1 MPLSDRE
8 LVEACIRGD
17 GRAWEEF
24 VRRVTPY
31 IKGVIRN
38 VLARRGA
45 PVQEPDVEDLAAAT
59 FAELLARDKATLRAF
74 GPPYQLKSWLA
85 TIATRVCSH
94 QARAADPPAAPLDKA
109 PAPAV
114 RDAAPDESAA
124 ILERLLSTLA
134 PEDRA
139 LLELFYAQE
148 RSYEEIS
155 LLLGIP
161 VNSIGKRKFRILKQ
175 LEDSPQFVR
184 IRDLLA

>member
-1 MPLSDRE
+1 M
-8 LVEACIRGD
+8 
-17 GRAWEEF
+17 
-24 VRRVTPY
+24 TPY

-45 PVQEPDVEDLAAAT
+45 PVQEHDVEDLCSGV
-59 FAELLARDKATLRAF
+59 FAELLARDKATLLAF

-94 QARAADPPAAPLDKA
+94 QARAADPPAAPLDRAA
-109 PAPAV
+109 PPSV

-124 ILERLLSTLA
+124 LVERLLSTLA

-155 LLLGIP
+155 MLLGIP

-175 LEDSPQFVR
+175 LEESPNFARVR
-184 IRDLLA
+184 ELLS